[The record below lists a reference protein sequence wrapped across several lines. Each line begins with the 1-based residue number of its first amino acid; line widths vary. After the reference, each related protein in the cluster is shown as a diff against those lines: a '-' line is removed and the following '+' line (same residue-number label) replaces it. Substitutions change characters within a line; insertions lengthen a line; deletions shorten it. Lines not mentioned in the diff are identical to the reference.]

1 MGLNLKEA
9 RKLAGCTQGDLS
21 DACGITQSRISEFER
36 GARVPETPTL
46 IKLARALNC
55 STDYLLGLSDNPK
68 GEATPDAP
76 SAWDKMFEGKEGEPS
91 GIVASLNDQIKALQA
106 RLEYQEKLIA
116 EKDKRI
122 EGLETLVTVLRE
134 LKKGKR

>member
-1 MGLNLKEA
+1 MSAGLTQKD
-9 RKLAGCTQGDLS
+9 LADAANISQGNIS
-21 DACGITQSRISEFER
+21 NFEKGSRS
-36 GARVPETPTL
+36 PETISL

-76 SAWDKMFEGKEGEPS
+76 SAWDKIFEGKEGEPS
-91 GIVASLNDQIKALQA
+91 GIVASLNEQIKALQA
-106 RLEYQEKLIA
+106 KVEYQEKLIA